1 MRNAILALSLLSLT
15 FPAAAENP
23 PTPSVPLVAPTP
35 ADGAWSF
42 KLTPSPRGN
51 QKPATLADDL
61 VVVTEAR
68 ITQTGRLRLEE
79 ITSSDG
85 KTVRNWYVEGTL
97 ILTGEGE
104 NVSATMVET
113 NWDRTA
119 LTVPTGFAG
128 FTWIKQENFVG
139 QGEFEERPAYR
150 YKRTI
155 AGEFE
160 LEAWVDRK
168 SNLPMAFR
176 IGPRIYRYSFASE
189 IPAPLTLPV
198 PFQAVEQKLK
208 AEIEYR
214 KSLDQ
219 DLKPAG

>member
-1 MRNAILALSLLSLT
+1 MGNVIFALALLFLT
-15 FPAAAENP
+15 FSAAAENP
-23 PTPSVPLVAPTP
+23 PPPDLPLVAPTP

-42 KLTPSPRGN
+42 KLTSSPKGG
-51 QKPATLADDL
+51 QKSAALADDL
-61 VVVTEAR
+61 VFVTEAH
-68 ITQTGRLRLEE
+68 ITKTGRLRLEE
-79 ITSSDG
+79 ITTSDG
-85 KTVRNWYVEGTL
+85 KTVQNWYVEGTL

-104 NVSATMVET
+104 NVSATMVEP
-113 NWDRTA
+113 NWDRTSLA
-119 LTVPTGFAG
+119 VPAGFAG
-128 FTWIKQENFVG
+128 FTWIKPENFVG
-139 QGEFEERPAYR
+139 LGEFEERPAYH

-160 LEAWVDRK
+160 LEAWVDHK

-176 IGPRIYRYSFASE
+176 IGPRTYRYSFITE

-214 KSLDQ
+214 KTLDQ